1 MLQILINKLNQLGA
15 DVYYSFDEKEQCLDI
30 TFNDFDGFDEDWS
43 EVMREYDN
51 PNLVDEV
58 IDFLDKHCLSQEG
71 DFYHYYNFG
80 DFVAQ
85 VGYTSF
91 DI

>member
-1 MLQILINKLNQLGA
+1 MLQTIINKLNQLGA
-15 DVYYSFDEKEQCLDI
+15 DVEYFFDKEEQCLYI

-51 PNLVDEV
+51 PDLVGEV
-58 IDFLDKHCLSQEG
+58 IDFLDEHCLSQEG